1 MDLLGLDAQL
11 RPVKALHCINIQWNR
26 RYHEAGDYA
35 LQLRAADFDTGIA
48 YVYAPA
54 RPETGMVEKVE
65 TEHTVK
71 GDFVQVSGF
80 FLEGMLNWKAVY
92 PRYVATQN
100 VAEGCR
106 ALARLHLADA
116 GVAVPEGPPLGGDA
130 TLDAT
135 GEPLGDYT
143 YALLKLQALGQR
155 IRLDYA
161 AETLVYEPWQGL
173 DRTQSQS
180 ANPYAVF
187 SLGLG
192 TVDELTYT
200 RDSSAQRNYA
210 IAAYEGGVATVDVRA
225 DPGQPRRV
233 LYLDTGMAPAQ
244 GQTQAEFLLAVET
257 AARAELGKRACI
269 VNLDATVLQAGARYL
284 TDYDLGDR
292 CDVRDDRLSLA
303 YETRIIEINEVWKAN
318 AHTVTLQFGEKI
330 PVSRAR

>member
-11 RPVKALHCINIQWNR
+11 RPVKALRCVNIQWNR
-26 RYHEAGDYA
+26 RYYEAGDFS
-35 LQLRAADFDTGIA
+35 LQMRAAVFDAAVA
-48 YVYAPA
+48 YVFTPD
-54 RPETGMVEKVE
+54 RPETGMVEKLE
-65 TEHTVK
+65 TERTVK
-71 GDFVQVSGF
+71 GDFVQVSGY

-92 PRYVATQN
+92 PRYFATAN

-106 ALARLHLADA
+106 ALALAQLADL
-116 GVAVPEGPPLGGDA
+116 GVTVPDGVPLGGPA
-130 TLDAT
+130 TFDAT

-143 YALLKLQALGQR
+143 YALLKLQELGQR

-161 AETLVYEPWQGL
+161 AETLTYELWQGL

-180 ANPYAVF
+180 ANPFAVF
-187 SLGLG
+187 SQGVG
-192 TVDELTYT
+192 TVDALTHT
-200 RDSSAQRNYA
+200 RDSSAHRNYA
-210 IAAYEGGVATVDVRA
+210 IAVYENGVMDVDVRA
-225 DPGQPRRV
+225 DPGQPKRI
-233 LYLDTGMAPAQ
+233 LYLDTGMAAAQ
-244 GQTQAEFLLAVET
+244 GQAQADFLLAVET

-284 TDYDLGDR
+284 RDYDLGDR

-303 YETRIIEINEVWKAN
+303 YETRIIEANEVWKDN